1 MKIVENQ
8 EYWGVCYGEG
18 ESAKIQAVYKNYD
31 AALEESVRFTLETQ
45 VPHTVQRVVPKK
57 K

>member
-1 MKIVENQ
+1 MENQ